1 MFKLATFLFSV
12 CSHLIFPLQ
21 VWLQALLCV
30 LHMYVHVGSYVGI
43 LLTVEGN
50 KNLGASY
57 PLGQGFGCASHSPVR
72 AEVMMF
78 MRGLEVILATSSL
91 DLLGVLVKSF

>member
-1 MFKLATFLFSV
+1 
-12 CSHLIFPLQ
+12 
-21 VWLQALLCV
+21 
-30 LHMYVHVGSYVGI
+30 MYAHVGSYVGV

-57 PLGQGFGCASHSPVR
+57 PLGQGFGCASHFPVR